1 MLDRDRTGLRLPERG
16 RIAAHAGSATSRV
29 GPLVHL
35 PPMLRTLG
43 FDPSAVLA
51 DTGFDPSFFNDPDMP
66 IPYRTGGRMLAHCAA
81 VTGCEHLGLL
91 LSASAGAEAL
101 GLPGLLLMSAK
112 DVRSGLHDL
121 ARYMNLHD
129 RGALVTLD
137 EDRGVA
143 LLGYSILGEMD
154 GADQVNDLS
163 MMVACNLMRAFCGE
177 SWRPSE
183 VLLPRRQPA
192 DTQPWQRGFGAPVRF
207 DAERCA
213 LRFPARWLA
222 LSPPAANPALHQYL
236 RREADRL
243 QALLGKGLVDE
254 VRRIVHS
261 TVSSPPCNVARVAQL
276 LGLHERT
283 LNRRLQADG
292 TSFRR
297 LRDEVLHEMSRQMLG
312 NTSMGVADV
321 AVALGYAEASAFIHA
336 FTRWSGQ
343 TPDRWRRQRGRT
355 ATRRRSGTVEG
366 PASV

>member
-1 MLDRDRTGLRLPERG
+1 M
-16 RIAAHAGSATSRV
+16 
-29 GPLVHL
+29 
-35 PPMLRTLG
+35 
-43 FDPSAVLA
+43 
-51 DTGFDPSFFNDPDMP
+51 
-66 IPYRTGGRMLAHCAA
+66 
-81 VTGCEHLGLL
+81 
-91 LSASAGAEAL
+91 

-129 RGALVTLD
+129 RGALVRLD

-143 LLGYSILGEMD
+143 LLGYSILGQID
-154 GADQVNDLS
+154 GADQLNDLS
-163 MMVACNLMRAFCGE
+163 MMVACNLMRAFCDE

-192 DTQPWQRGFGAPVRF
+192 DTQPWQRGFRAPVRF
-207 DAERCA
+207 DAECCA
-213 LRFPARWLA
+213 LQFPARWLA

-243 QALLGKGLVDE
+243 QARLGKGLVDE

-343 TPDRWRRQRGRT
+343 TPDRWRRACGQTPSRWH
-355 ATRRRSGTVEG
+355 SGTVEG
-366 PASV
+366 PESG